1 MWIVID
7 IMGDCPG
14 SVMIALDEDGF
25 NRVFNTRHEAEVWAK
40 ENCTWDC
47 RVVEI

>member
-7 IMGDCPG
+7 IPG
-14 SVMIALDEDGF
+14 FQPENACIATDEDGQNILF
-25 NRVFNTRHEAEVWAK
+25 GTEDEAEVWAK